1 MESCK
6 LPDVPLFRGLTETEA
21 AAAIEA
27 LRMRRRPFAKGEVLL
42 EAGCTAPPLGV
53 VLAGRV
59 HMEHLDVWGSKTL
72 LGVVLAGRVHMEHL
86 DVWGSKTLLG
96 QAGPGDLFAETYACL
111 PEEPLLVSVV
121 AVESGEALLLDTDQL
136 LRRGCEPWRWKM
148 TQNLL
153 RIAARKNLGLAQRS
167 LYTAPKTIRGRIT
180 AYFSVLARR
189 SGSMQFD
196 LPFDRQQL
204 ADHLG
209 VDRSALSNA
218 LSQMQREGLLTLDR
232 RKVELR
238 QVDEL

>member
-1 MESCK
+1 ME
-6 LPDVPLFRGLTETEA
+6 LPDVPLFRGLTADEAEA
-21 AAAIEA
+21 AVTA
-27 LRMRRRPFAKGEVLL
+27 LRMRRRAFAKGEILL
-42 EAGCTAPPLGV
+42 EAGQRAP
-53 VLAGRV
+53 A
-59 HMEHLDVWGSKTL
+59 

-96 QAGPGDLFAETYACL
+96 QAGPGDLFAE
-111 PEEPLLVSVV
+111 
-121 AVESGEALLLDTDQL
+121 
-136 LRRGCEPWRWKM
+136 

-180 AYFSVLARR
+180 AYFSVLARQN
-189 SGSMQFD
+189 GSLRFT

-218 LSQMQREGLLTLDR
+218 LSQMQKEGLLVIDKR
-232 RKVELR
+232 EVELK
-238 QVDEL
+238 QVEEM

>member
-27 LRMRRRPFAKGEVLL
+27 LRMRRRPFAKGDVLL

-53 VLAGRV
+53 VLAGC
-59 HMEHLDVWGSKTL
+59 
-72 LGVVLAGRVHMEHL
+72 VHMEHL

-121 AVESGEALLLDTDQL
+121 AVESGEALLLDTNQL

-232 RKVELR
+232 RKVELK

>member
-21 AAAIEA
+21 AAAIDA

-42 EAGCTAPPLGV
+42 EAGCTAPP
-53 VLAGRV
+53 
-59 HMEHLDVWGSKTL
+59 

-121 AVESGEALLLDTDQL
+121 AAESGEVLLLDTDQL
-136 LRRGCEPWRWKM
+136 LRCGCEPWRWKM

-167 LYTAPKTIRGRIT
+167 
-180 AYFSVLARR
+180 
-189 SGSMQFD
+189 GSMQFN

>member
-1 MESCK
+1 MEN
-6 LPDVPLFRGLTETEA
+6 LPNVPLFCGLTPAEA
-21 AAAIEA
+21 DAASAA
-27 LRMRRRPFAKGEVLL
+27 LRMRRKTFEKGEVLL
-42 EAGCTAPPLGV
+42 EAGCRAPALGV

-59 HMEHLDVWGSKTL
+59 N
-72 LGVVLAGRVHMEHL
+72 MEHL

-96 QAGPGDLFAETYACL
+96 QAEAGDLFAETYACL

-121 AVESGEALLLDTDQL
+121 AAERGEVLFLDTAPL
-136 LRRGCEPWRWKM
+136 LQPGCEAWRWKI

-180 AYFSVLARR
+180 AYFSLLARR
-189 SGSMQFD
+189 SGSMRFT

-209 VDRSALSNA
+209 VDRSALSTA
-218 LSQMQREGLLTLDR
+218 LSQMQKDGLLVIDR
-232 RKVELR
+232 RNVELR
-238 QVDEL
+238 QVEEL

>member
-6 LPDVPLFRGLTETEA
+6 LPDVPLFHGLTDDEA
-21 AAAIEA
+21 AAAVAA
-27 LRMRRRPFAKGEVLL
+27 LRVRRRPFVKGEVLL
-42 EAGCTAPPLGV
+42 EAGQRAPALGV

-59 HMEHLDVWGSKTL
+59 HMEHLDMWG
-72 LGVVLAGRVHMEHL
+72 A
-86 DVWGSKTLLG
+86 KTLLG

-111 PEEPLLVSVV
+111 PDEPLLVSVV
-121 AVESGEALLLDTDQL
+121 AAADGEAMLLDTAQL
-136 LRRGCEPWRWKM
+136 LQRGCEPWRWRL

-167 LYTAPKTIRGRIT
+167 LYTAPKTIRGRVT

-189 SGSMQFD
+189 SGSTKFT

-209 VDRSALSNA
+209 VDRSALSST
-218 LSQMQREGLLTLDR
+218 LSAMQREGLVVMDKR
-232 RKVELR
+232 VVELR
-238 QVDEL
+238 IREE

>member
-1 MESCK
+1 METCQ
-6 LPDVPLFRGLTETEA
+6 LPDVPLFRGLNETEA
-21 AAAIEA
+21 ETAVAA
-27 LRMRRRPFAKGEVLL
+27 LQMRRKPFVKGELLL
-42 EAGCTAPPLGV
+42 EAGQKAP
-53 VLAGRV
+53 A
-59 HMEHLDVWGSKTL
+59 

-121 AVESGEALLLDTDQL
+121 AAESGEALFLNTEQL
-136 LRRGCEPWRWKM
+136 LQRGCEPWRWKM

-153 RIAARKNLGLAQRS
+153 RIAARKNLNLAQRS

-189 SGSMQFD
+189 SGSMRFT

-209 VDRSALSNA
+209 VDRSALSST
-218 LSQMQREGLLTLDR
+218 LSRMQKEGLLTIDR
-232 RKVELR
+232 REVELK
-238 QVDEL
+238 QAEDL